1 MAAVAT
7 EFPRFDLPSRIRRK
21 GECPNDLSA
30 CVTLADR
37 IADLPGTVTEDHGS
51 TLPCSIDV
59 YLCVPGESV
68 RKVKPDLLLCN
79 IGKDGVRVYGLSA
92 WDRHLVALRGWGHLK
107 GQGVHLHLPRD
118 NEELEICWS
127 LLQRA
132 YGLLADAAAAAR
144 PVRKVWHDG
153 MPRFSRTALQER
165 SESNVPFV

>member
-1 MAAVAT
+1 MAAVAS

-21 GECPNDLSA
+21 GPVPNNLSTCA
-30 CVTLADR
+30 TLAER
-37 IADLPGTVTEDHGS
+37 ISDLPGTITADHGT

-59 YLCVPGESV
+59 YLCAPGQSL
-68 RKVKPDLLLCN
+68 RKRKPDQLLCN
-79 IGKDGVRVYGLSA
+79 IGKDGVRVFGLSA

-132 YGLLADAAAAAR
+132 YGFLTEAAAAAR
-144 PVRKVWHDG
+144 PVRALWQDG
-153 MPRFSRTALQER
+153 LPRFSRTALQ
-165 SESNVPFV
+165 